1 MHAAIE
7 FYFLVGPVCQS
18 QARIPHF
25 FRWQVPLDPYI
36 KLNTNSS
43 AIGNPGLA
51 GARGL
56 LRDGLGEWIIGFSL
70 HLGLASNNMAELATV
85 R

>member
-1 MHAAIE
+1 M
-7 FYFLVGPVCQS
+7 CQS

-25 FRWQVPLDPYI
+25 VWWQVAPDPYI
-36 KLNTNSS
+36 KLNIDGS
-43 AIGNPGLA
+43 AIGNPRLA

-56 LRDGLGEWIIGFSL
+56 LRDGLGEWITGFSL
-70 HLGLASNNMAELATV
+70 HLGLASNNMAELAVV